1 MRVVTRLRDER
12 GFTMVELLAV
22 MLIGGI
28 VMAGVTA
35 LIQTVMR
42 ESTRV
47 VARTDASQRGR
58 LVMDRMT
65 RELRSQVC
73 LDLGYESARPALES
87 ADRNQITFFTDL
99 SNPDTVPTPPPVK
112 RQLVYEEANKRIVE
126 REFPMTSAAGA
137 KPTTFSNT
145 PSRTTILL
153 QNVTAADKQPPPA
166 EDTNPATDDFFSY
179 RKYDGTGTSATDT
192 LPVSGET
199 PLSSAD
205 LAAVARI
212 TIAMD
217 VRPGNAKDAAV
228 FTRLEDSV
236 LIRNLNKNP
245 DYSPLNAK
253 ALLCE

>member
-1 MRVVTRLRDER
+1 MTRARDER
-12 GFTMVELLAV
+12 GFTIVELLAV

-28 VMAGVTA
+28 VLAGVA
-35 LIQTVMR
+35 SLMQTVLR
-42 ESTRV
+42 QSTSIV
-47 VARTDASQRGR
+47 SRTDASQRGR

-73 LDLGYESARPALES
+73 LDLGYESAKPALEA
-87 ADRNQITFFTDL
+87 ADRNSVTFFTDL
-99 SNPDTVPTPPPVK
+99 SDGAKPPVK
-112 RQLVYEEANKRIVE
+112 VQISYEEASKRIVE
-126 REFPMTSAAGA
+126 REYAMTSAPGA
-137 KPTTFSNT
+137 KPTTFATT
-145 PSRTTILL
+145 PSTTKVLL
-153 QNVTAADKQPPPA
+153 DNVTAADFNPPRPD
-166 EDTNPATDDFFSY
+166 DTNPATDDFFSF
-179 RKYDGTGTSATDT
+179 RKYEGVGTAATDT
-192 LPVSGET
+192 KPVSGET

-217 VRPGNAKDAAV
+217 VRPANSKTATP

-245 DYSPLNAK
+245 DYSPTNAK